1 MANQVTSSQT
11 QTSAAA
17 PSSAS
22 ASTQQ
27 AAVAKSHVPQ
37 SYSPPVNN
45 AARASSA
52 QVAPA
57 SVNALRQY
65 VPQRTSE
72 MDMQPQPVPK
82 KKNLLGSLSKSLK
95 KTDAPKE
102 AKPPKAKKQKVK
114 AAKTKVVKQKPK
126 VKKVKAVKAKP
137 VKVKTA
143 KDMALKKSLSGL
155 LNRKVKR
162 SKVPS
167 SQIQPSA
174 QPLGQMTQPIAPLG
188 LQPNPAPQVPPF
200 AQPAQTDPV
209 YLTRAERGVQSPKPK
224 RKFKKEVDRR
234 RKDRRKLQR
243 EQKSAKPDFG
253 FQSLNKYLRFSYLS
267 LFLLVFVFGGWT
279 YLAKI
284 QGAVIAAGQVA
295 VDGKPKIIQ
304 HLDGGIVSSI
314 LVTEGDVVVKG
325 QTVLELDATILNAN
339 LEAAETNYFEN
350 QALISRLKAEQSGQN
365 RIYWP
370 AALSQRRSNS
380 RVALAMSGQEQLF
393 EARRSSLN
401 GEISQLNQ
409 RIAQLRDEDRG
420 VLSEI
425 DFTQSELVLVNEEF
439 GKMTALLQQN
449 LVSRNR
455 VTQLER
461 DKTRLQNAIAK
472 LQTRRGSIN
481 NTITEARIN
490 IAQVQKQRD
499 EEVLTDLRIAQ
510 TQADSFAESL
520 KTISNK
526 TNLVTL
532 QAPSSGVIHEM
543 TVSTVGGVIA
553 PGQEIMQI
561 IPERDEL
568 VIKAQVLPQD
578 IDQVTIGQDTNVIF
592 SALKQSAAP
601 ELDGIV
607 TYISADNLTDPIT
620 GSSYFEVDIEVADTE
635 LPKLDGQTLIPGMP
649 ADIFIQTQERTVF
662 DYLTGPLKDT
672 FKKTMRDG

>member
-1 MANQVTSSQT
+1 MAKQVTSSQP
-11 QTSAAA
+11 QAPVAAQSPAPAAA
-17 PSSAS
+17 KP
-22 ASTQQ
+22 
-27 AAVAKSHVPQ
+27 SHVPQ
-37 SYSPPVNN
+37 SYVPQGQNPTQQNKVQAAPTSVNN
-45 AARASSA
+45 
-52 QVAPA
+52 
-57 SVNALRQY
+57 LRQY
-65 VPQRTSE
+65 VPVRTPE
-72 MDMQPQPVPK
+72 MDILPEPEPK
-82 KKNLLGSLSKSLK
+82 KKGLLSSIGKSRK
-95 KTDAPKE
+95 KAEAPQA

-114 AAKTKVVKQKPK
+114 SAKTKVVKEKTK
-126 VKKVKAVKAKP
+126 IKKAKAVKAKP
-137 VKVKTA
+137 VKDPASK
-143 KDMALKKSLSGL
+143 KGLSRLLKG
-155 LNRKVKR
+155 KVKA
-162 SKVPS
+162 SIVPS
-167 SQIQPSA
+167 PQLQTSG

-188 LQPNPAPQVPPF
+188 LQPNTAPQVPPF
-200 AQPAQTDPV
+200 AQPVPTEPV
-209 YLTRAERGVQSPKPK
+209 YLPRAERAVQTPKPK
-224 RKFKKEVDRR
+224 RKSKKEVDRR
-234 RKDRRKLQR
+234 RKDRRKLQI
-243 EQKSAKPDFG
+243 EKKSAKPDFG

-267 LFLLVFVFGGWT
+267 LFFLVFVFGGWT

-284 QGAVIAAGQVA
+284 QGAVIATGQVA
-295 VDGKPKIIQ
+295 VDGKPKILQ

-314 LVTEGDVVVKG
+314 LVKEGDVVVKG

-350 QALISRLKAEQSGQN
+350 QALISRLQAEQSGQN
-365 RIYWP
+365 RIYWAP
-370 AALSQRRSNS
+370 ALSQKRSNS

-393 EARRSSLN
+393 AARRSSLN

-425 DFTQSELVLVNEEF
+425 EFTQSELVLVNEEF

-472 LQTRRGSIN
+472 LETRRGSIN

-499 EEVLTDLRIAQ
+499 EEVLTDLRVAQ
-510 TQADSFAESL
+510 TQADSFSESL
-520 KTISNK
+520 KTIANK

-620 GSSYFEVDIEVADTE
+620 GSAYFEVDIEVADTE

>member
-1 MANQVTSSQT
+1 MAKQVTSSQP
-11 QTSAAA
+11 QAPIAAQSPAPAAA
-17 PSSAS
+17 KP
-22 ASTQQ
+22 
-27 AAVAKSHVPQ
+27 SHVPQ
-37 SYSPPVNN
+37 SYVPQGQNPTQQNN
-45 AARASSA
+45 VQAA
-52 QVAPA
+52 PT
-57 SVNALRQY
+57 SVNSLRQY
-65 VPQRTSE
+65 VPVRTPE
-72 MDMQPQPVPK
+72 MDILPEPEPK
-82 KKNLLGSLSKSLK
+82 KKGLLSSIGKSRK
-95 KTDAPKE
+95 KAEAPQA

-114 AAKTKVVKQKPK
+114 SAKTKVVKEKTK
-126 VKKVKAVKAKP
+126 IKKAKAVKAKP
-137 VKVKTA
+137 VKDPASK
-143 KDMALKKSLSGL
+143 KGLSRLLKG
-155 LNRKVKR
+155 KVKA
-162 SKVPS
+162 SIVPS
-167 SQIQPSA
+167 PQLQTSG

-188 LQPNPAPQVPPF
+188 LQPNTAPQVPPF
-200 AQPAQTDPV
+200 AQPVPTEPV
-209 YLTRAERGVQSPKPK
+209 YLPRAERAVQTPKPK
-224 RKFKKEVDRR
+224 RKSKKEVDRR
-234 RKDRRKLQR
+234 RKDRRKLQI
-243 EQKSAKPDFG
+243 EKKSAKPDFG

-267 LFLLVFVFGGWT
+267 LFFLVFVFGGWT

-284 QGAVIAAGQVA
+284 QGAVIATGQVA
-295 VDGKPKIIQ
+295 VDGKPKILQ

-314 LVTEGDVVVKG
+314 LVKEGDVVVKG

-350 QALISRLKAEQSGQN
+350 QALISRLQAEQSGQN
-365 RIYWP
+365 RIYWAP
-370 AALSQRRSNS
+370 ALSQKRSNS

-393 EARRSSLN
+393 AARRSSLN

-425 DFTQSELVLVNEEF
+425 EFTQSELVLVNEEF

-472 LQTRRGSIN
+472 LETRRGSIN

-499 EEVLTDLRIAQ
+499 EEVLTDLRVAQ
-510 TQADSFAESL
+510 TQADSFSESL
-520 KTISNK
+520 KTIANK

-620 GSSYFEVDIEVADTE
+620 GSAYFEVDIEVADTE

>member
-1 MANQVTSSQT
+1 MAKQVTSSQP
-11 QTSAAA
+11 QASVAAQSPAPAAA
-17 PSSAS
+17 KP
-22 ASTQQ
+22 
-27 AAVAKSHVPQ
+27 SHVPQ
-37 SYSPPVNN
+37 SYVPQGQNLTQQNN
-45 AARASSA
+45 VQAA
-52 QVAPA
+52 PT
-57 SVNALRQY
+57 SVNSLRQY
-65 VPQRTSE
+65 VPVRTPE
-72 MDMQPQPVPK
+72 MDILPEPEPK
-82 KKNLLGSLSKSLK
+82 KKGLLSSIGKSRK
-95 KTDAPKE
+95 KAEAPQA

-114 AAKTKVVKQKPK
+114 SAKTKVVKEKTK
-126 VKKVKAVKAKP
+126 INKAKAVKAKP
-137 VKVKTA
+137 VKDPASK
-143 KDMALKKSLSGL
+143 KGLSRLLKG
-155 LNRKVKR
+155 KVKA
-162 SKVPS
+162 SIVPS
-167 SQIQPSA
+167 PQLQTSG
-174 QPLGQMTQPIAPLG
+174 QPLGQMTQPIASLG
-188 LQPNPAPQVPPF
+188 LQPNTAPQVPPF
-200 AQPAQTDPV
+200 AQPVPTEPV
-209 YLTRAERGVQSPKPK
+209 YLPRAERAVQTPKPK
-224 RKFKKEVDRR
+224 RKSKKEVDRR
-234 RKDRRKLQR
+234 RKDRRKLQI
-243 EQKSAKPDFG
+243 EKKSAKPDFG

-267 LFLLVFVFGGWT
+267 LFFLVFVFGGWT

-284 QGAVIAAGQVA
+284 QGAVIATGQVA
-295 VDGKPKIIQ
+295 VDGKPKILQ

-314 LVTEGDVVVKG
+314 LVKEGDVVVKG

-350 QALISRLKAEQSGQN
+350 QALISRLQAEQSGQN
-365 RIYWP
+365 RIYWAP
-370 AALSQRRSNS
+370 ALSQKRSNS

-393 EARRSSLN
+393 AARRSSLN

-425 DFTQSELVLVNEEF
+425 EFTQSELVLVNEEF

-472 LQTRRGSIN
+472 LETRRGSIN

-499 EEVLTDLRIAQ
+499 EEVLTDLRVAQ
-510 TQADSFAESL
+510 TQADSFSESL
-520 KTISNK
+520 KTIANK

-620 GSSYFEVDIEVADTE
+620 GSAYFEVDIEVADTE

>member
-1 MANQVTSSQT
+1 MAKQVTSSQP
-11 QTSAAA
+11 QAPVAAQSPAPAAA
-17 PSSAS
+17 KP
-22 ASTQQ
+22 
-27 AAVAKSHVPQ
+27 SHVPQ
-37 SYSPPVNN
+37 SYVPQGQNPTQQNN
-45 AARASSA
+45 VQAA
-52 QVAPA
+52 PT
-57 SVNALRQY
+57 SVNSLRQY
-65 VPQRTSE
+65 VPVRTPE
-72 MDMQPQPVPK
+72 MDILPEPEPK
-82 KKNLLGSLSKSLK
+82 KKGLLSSIGKSRK
-95 KTDAPKE
+95 KAEAPQA

-114 AAKTKVVKQKPK
+114 SAKTKVVKEKTK
-126 VKKVKAVKAKP
+126 IKKAKAVKAKP
-137 VKVKTA
+137 VKDPASK
-143 KDMALKKSLSGL
+143 KGLSRLLKG
-155 LNRKVKR
+155 KVKA
-162 SKVPS
+162 SIVPS
-167 SQIQPSA
+167 PQLQTSG
-174 QPLGQMTQPIAPLG
+174 QPLGQMTQPIASLG
-188 LQPNPAPQVPPF
+188 LQPNTAPQVPPF
-200 AQPAQTDPV
+200 AQPVPTEPV
-209 YLTRAERGVQSPKPK
+209 YLPRAERAVQTPKPK
-224 RKFKKEVDRR
+224 RKSKKEVDRR
-234 RKDRRKLQR
+234 RKDRRKLQI
-243 EQKSAKPDFG
+243 EKKSAKPDFG

-267 LFLLVFVFGGWT
+267 LFFLVFVFGGWT

-284 QGAVIAAGQVA
+284 QGAVIATGQVA
-295 VDGKPKIIQ
+295 VDGKPKILQ

-314 LVTEGDVVVKG
+314 LVKEGDVVVKG

-350 QALISRLKAEQSGQN
+350 QALISRLQAEQSGQN
-365 RIYWP
+365 RIYWAP
-370 AALSQRRSNS
+370 ALSQKRSNS

-393 EARRSSLN
+393 AARRSSLN

-425 DFTQSELVLVNEEF
+425 EFTQSELVLVNEEF

-472 LQTRRGSIN
+472 LETRRGSIN

-499 EEVLTDLRIAQ
+499 EEVLTDLRVAQ
-510 TQADSFAESL
+510 TQADSFSESL
-520 KTISNK
+520 KTIANK

-620 GSSYFEVDIEVADTE
+620 GSAYFEVDIEVADTE

>member
-1 MANQVTSSQT
+1 MAKQVTSSQP
-11 QTSAAA
+11 QAPIAAQSPAPAAA
-17 PSSAS
+17 KP
-22 ASTQQ
+22 
-27 AAVAKSHVPQ
+27 SHVPQ
-37 SYSPPVNN
+37 SYVPQGQNPTQQNN
-45 AARASSA
+45 VQAA
-52 QVAPA
+52 PT
-57 SVNALRQY
+57 SVNSLRQY
-65 VPQRTSE
+65 VPVRTPE
-72 MDMQPQPVPK
+72 MDILPEPEPK
-82 KKNLLGSLSKSLK
+82 KKGLLSSIGKSRK
-95 KTDAPKE
+95 KAEAPQA

-114 AAKTKVVKQKPK
+114 SAKTKVVKEKTKIKKAKAVK
-126 VKKVKAVKAKP
+126 VKPVKDPASKKGLSRLLKGKVKA
-137 VKVKTA
+137 
-143 KDMALKKSLSGL
+143 SI
-155 LNRKVKR
+155 
-162 SKVPS
+162 VPS
-167 SQIQPSA
+167 PQLQTSG

-188 LQPNPAPQVPPF
+188 LQPNTAPQVPPF
-200 AQPAQTDPV
+200 AQPVPTEPV
-209 YLTRAERGVQSPKPK
+209 YLPRAERAVQTPKPK
-224 RKFKKEVDRR
+224 RKSKKEVDRR
-234 RKDRRKLQR
+234 RKDRRKLQI
-243 EQKSAKPDFG
+243 EKKSAKPDFG

-267 LFLLVFVFGGWT
+267 LFFLVFVFGGWT

-284 QGAVIAAGQVA
+284 QGAVIATGQVA
-295 VDGKPKIIQ
+295 VDGKPKILQ

-314 LVTEGDVVVKG
+314 LVKEGDVVVKG

-350 QALISRLKAEQSGQN
+350 QALISRLQAEKSGQN
-365 RIYWP
+365 RIYWAP
-370 AALSQRRSNS
+370 ALSQKRSNS

-393 EARRSSLN
+393 AARRSSLN

-425 DFTQSELVLVNEEF
+425 EFTQSELVLVNEEF

-472 LQTRRGSIN
+472 LETRRGSIN

-499 EEVLTDLRIAQ
+499 EEVLTDLRVAQ
-510 TQADSFAESL
+510 TQADSFSESL
-520 KTISNK
+520 KTIANK

-620 GSSYFEVDIEVADTE
+620 GSAYFEVDIEVADTE

>member
-1 MANQVTSSQT
+1 M
-11 QTSAAA
+11 
-17 PSSAS
+17 
-22 ASTQQ
+22 
-27 AAVAKSHVPQ
+27 
-37 SYSPPVNN
+37 
-45 AARASSA
+45 
-52 QVAPA
+52 
-57 SVNALRQY
+57 
-65 VPQRTSE
+65 
-72 MDMQPQPVPK
+72 
-82 KKNLLGSLSKSLK
+82 LK
-95 KTDAPKE
+95 G
-102 AKPPKAKKQKVK
+102 KVK
-114 AAKTKVVKQKPK
+114 A
-126 VKKVKAVKAKP
+126 
-137 VKVKTA
+137 
-143 KDMALKKSLSGL
+143 SI
-155 LNRKVKR
+155 
-162 SKVPS
+162 VPS
-167 SQIQPSA
+167 PQLQTSG

-188 LQPNPAPQVPPF
+188 LQPNTAPQVPPF
-200 AQPAQTDPV
+200 AQPVPTEPV
-209 YLTRAERGVQSPKPK
+209 YLPRAERAVQTPKPK
-224 RKFKKEVDRR
+224 RKSKKEVDRR
-234 RKDRRKLQR
+234 RKDRRKLQI
-243 EQKSAKPDFG
+243 EKKSAKPDFG

-267 LFLLVFVFGGWT
+267 LFFLVFVFGGWT

-284 QGAVIAAGQVA
+284 QGAVIATGQVA
-295 VDGKPKIIQ
+295 VDGKPKILQ

-314 LVTEGDVVVKG
+314 LVKEGDVVVKG

-350 QALISRLKAEQSGQN
+350 QALISRLQAEQSGQN
-365 RIYWP
+365 RIYWAP
-370 AALSQRRSNS
+370 ALSQKRSNS

-393 EARRSSLN
+393 AARRSSLN

-425 DFTQSELVLVNEEF
+425 EFTQSELVLVNEEF

-472 LQTRRGSIN
+472 LETRRGSIN

-499 EEVLTDLRIAQ
+499 EEVLTDLRVAQ
-510 TQADSFAESL
+510 TQADSFSESL
-520 KTISNK
+520 KTIANK

-620 GSSYFEVDIEVADTE
+620 GSAYFEVDIEVADTE